1 MLSHPLLVILICC
14 IVAAGPAS
22 GQVQEAQVAPEE
34 SGPVVSLLGEDEAM
48 LSDLLSSHGTILL
61 DVCGNDMEIAYAQ
74 WMDLLG
80 AMEDYSKEI
89 NYDIR
94 GVKTYLH
101 VFWNADGSIK
111 YISFF
116 PKANSRNV
124 PIAELRAF
132 FNGFV
137 KNYKMDIEAE
147 SGFNHYASGSF
158 PVFDR
163 PELSAKKD

>member
-1 MLSHPLLVILICC
+1 
-14 IVAAGPAS
+14 VAAGTARA
-22 GQVQEAQVAPEE
+22 QEQVVQEAPEG
-34 SGPVVSLLGEDEAM
+34 SGPMVSLLGEDETM
-48 LSDLLSSHGTILL
+48 LTDLLNSHGTILL

-89 NYDIR
+89 EYDIR
-94 GVKTYLH
+94 GVKMYLH
-101 VFWNADGSIK
+101 VFWNSDGSIK

-132 FNGFV
+132 FKGFV
-137 KNYKMDIEAE
+137 KNYKMDIESE